1 MLVKDIIR
9 PKSELGEDD
18 LVTIVASYL
27 ATTKS
32 KEACDA
38 FLNNETIS
46 FLKDQNSDVQ
56 KFGINKYF
64 QSVLVIAAGSRME
77 RNETGL
83 VSRLDVRPA
92 LLNITNR
99 TDNVEWYNLIV
110 NGVIKFC
117 YDNNIEL
124 M

>member
-1 MLVKDIIR
+1 MIVKDIIR

-27 ATTKS
+27 STTKG
-32 KEACDA
+32 KEVADT
-38 FLNNETIS
+38 FLNNETIR

-64 QSVLVIAAGSRME
+64 QIVLVTAAGSRMVNGE
-77 RNETGL
+77 NGIE
-83 VSRLDVRPA
+83 SQLDIRPP
-92 LLNITNR
+92 LLNLTSNTN
-99 TDNVEWYNLIV
+99 NVEWYNLIV
-110 NGVIKFC
+110 NGVIKYC